1 MPAPFEPYPGVG
13 QIKPRVLRPS
23 RQPAVRA
30 LLVLIG
36 AFFLLRYEITKK
48 PAARHDF
55 ELAATIALAVF
66 VYPFVDGPIRLHSHG
81 GLPVQSGFRL
91 ATEEAGPPLQGNRDP
106 ELRQL
111 GFEYAGQIIK
121 PSGRNNVAARAHIY
135 IHSQNQDSAQLTEI
149 LTGLGTTPH
158 FGFKARFK
166 DGIAFETN
174 DTANAPIFKDD
185 PNYLSFRF
193 PQVRSTDSLYRLH
206 RRIKEKLFADHFPTT
221 ADKEGE
227 LAEFI
232 ARCEVAQQRM
242 AQCGDYQLSRES
254 ADFQLSIEPDWYR
267 FTWKGAIRQ
276 AWLLAWPV
284 KQIRAWRLQNQSLC
298 MAKELGLP
306 INLALACINESK
318 NPPS

>member
-13 QIKPRVLRPS
+13 KIKPKVLRPS
-23 RQPAVRA
+23 RQPAVRV

-36 AFFLLRYEITKK
+36 AFFLLRYEITRK
-48 PAARHDF
+48 PAAWRDF

-66 VYPFVDGPIRLHSHG
+66 VYPFVEGPMRLHSHG
-81 GLPVQSGFRL
+81 GLPAQSAFRL
-91 ATEEAGPPLQGNRDP
+91 ATEETGPPLQGDRDP
-106 ELRQL
+106 QLRQL

-121 PSGRNNVAARAHIY
+121 PSGGNNVAVRMHIY
-135 IHSQNQDSAQLTEI
+135 THSQNQDSAQLTEI
-149 LTGLGTTPH
+149 LAGHGTTPH

-166 DGIAFETN
+166 DDIAFETN
-174 DTANAPIFKDD
+174 DTANAPIFEDD
-185 PNYLSFRF
+185 PNYRSFRF

-206 RRIKEKLFADHFPTT
+206 RRIKERLFADHFPTM

-232 ARCEVAQQRM
+232 AKFEVAQQRM

-254 ADFQLSIEPDWYR
+254 DDYRLSIEPDWYR

-284 KQIRAWRLQNQSLC
+284 KQIRAWRLQNQALR

-306 INLALACINESK
+306 IKLERACINELK

>member
-1 MPAPFEPYPGVG
+1 LPAPFEPYPGVG
-13 QIKPRVLRPS
+13 KVKPKVLRPS
-23 RQPAVRA
+23 RQPAIRV
-30 LLVLIG
+30 LLVLIA

-48 PAARHDF
+48 PASRHDF
-55 ELAATIALAVF
+55 ELAAAIALAVL
-66 VYPFVDGPIRLHSHG
+66 VYPFVDGPIRLHSQG

-91 ATEEAGPPLQGNRDP
+91 ATEDTGPPLQGDRDP
-106 ELRQL
+106 QLRQL

-121 PSGRNNVAARAHIY
+121 PAGGNNVAVRMHIY
-135 IHSQNQDSAQLTEI
+135 LHSQNQDSAQLTEI
-149 LTGLGTTPH
+149 LAGQGTTPH

-174 DTANAPIFKDD
+174 DTANAPIFEDD
-185 PNYLSFRF
+185 PNYRSFRF

-206 RRIKEKLFADHFPTT
+206 RRIKEKLFADHFPTM

-232 ARCEVAQQRM
+232 ARFEVAQQRL

-254 ADFQLSIEPDWYR
+254 DDYQLSIEPDCYR
-267 FTWKGAIRQ
+267 FMWKGAIRQ
-276 AWLLAWPV
+276 SWLLAWPV
-284 KQIRAWRLQNQSLC
+284 KHIRALLLQSRSLR

-306 INLALACINESK
+306 INAELACINESK
-318 NPPS
+318 GSPP